1 MKKGI
6 CLLMLV
12 CSLKMFSQDG
22 FSMAYGQNDY
32 IQLVGWSTQDYNK
45 AVRNNFDNKVKGSAY
60 LYPSWSNNAKVY
72 FEQKEYAF
80 PNLNYNV
87 YAERFEAK
95 MDKDSVFIINPKGVD
110 KVVLGNKVFKRHLD
124 PEFQRNSYFEEL
136 SRLNDVVLLRKYY
149 AEIQEAGLNPLT
161 KVPMGA
167 SKLLQKEKFYTLKG
181 KEDLKVVK
189 LKKSLILNLV
199 DDDNVKIL
207 KTYAKEHGL
216 SFRNPED
223 VIQIVTYYNSLG
235 A

>member
-1 MKKGI
+1 M
-6 CLLMLV
+6 
-12 CSLKMFSQDG
+12 
-22 FSMAYGQNDY
+22 
-32 IQLVGWSTQDYNK
+32 
-45 AVRNNFDNKVKGSAY
+45 
-60 LYPSWSNNAKVY
+60 
-72 FEQKEYAF
+72 
-80 PNLNYNV
+80 
-87 YAERFEAK
+87 
-95 MDKDSVFIINPKGVD
+95 
-110 KVVLGNKVFKRHLD
+110 
-124 PEFQRNSYFEEL
+124 
-136 SRLNDVVLLRKYY
+136 RKYY